1 MSGRHVVERLD
12 EDVRTLSGRHVLEYH
27 RGDKCIDV
35 SRVPDRKN
43 VPGGYNRVYIKC
55 LQSVMELT
63 ISDKTLRKILIG
75 VVVAAVILLIVNAY
89 FRRSN

>member
-1 MSGRHVVERLD
+1 
-12 EDVRTLSGRHVLEYH
+12 
-27 RGDKCIDV
+27 
-35 SRVPDRKN
+35 
-43 VPGGYNRVYIKC
+43 
-55 LQSVMELT
+55 MELT